1 MKLKGAGLG
10 VAEEL
15 ALEGQPGLAH
25 GAAGSADDILEIEG
39 DDRRGKYIISMGLM
53 GLYMGH
59 TNTPV
64 CRWFTQLLLA
74 LDYLHCNRVLH
85 RDLKADFG
93 LAKLLMEDLASTSV
107 GTPNY
112 MCLEILPD
120 IPYGYKSDVCSLGC
134 RMFELLPHRP
144 AFKAA
149 DMASLVNKINRSS
162 ISPLKQIV
170 KSMLRTNP
178 EHRPTVLE
186 CYVGIINWAKAMYRI
201 IPRKITKAHLM

>member
-1 MKLKGAGLG
+1 
-10 VAEEL
+10 
-15 ALEGQPGLAH
+15 
-25 GAAGSADDILEIEG
+25 
-39 DDRRGKYIISMGLM
+39 
-53 GLYMGH
+53 
-59 TNTPV
+59 
-64 CRWFTQLLLA
+64 
-74 LDYLHCNRVLH
+74 
-85 RDLKADFG
+85 
-93 LAKLLMEDLASTSV
+93 MEDLASTSV

-178 EHRPTVLE
+178 EHRPTIWRIRRVPSHIQRRIVTTLSRKVRIPGMSCASCVVTALPGVARAVSDPFSCSLALARLVCPCGVVAPPAFVL
-186 CYVGIINWAKAMYRI
+186 C
-201 IPRKITKAHLM
+201 L